1 MTKPEVRQLKKNE
14 ALNKIRE
21 ICKAPYAFK
30 CDPYDESS
38 GGEQRE
44 ESIRYI
50 IEELEKELS
59 NLK

>member
-1 MTKPEVRQLKKNE
+1 MTKSEVRQLKKST

-21 ICKAPYAFK
+21 ICKDSYAFK

-44 ESIRYI
+44 EAIRYI
-50 IEELEKELS
+50 IEGLEKELR